1 MLGTMTHL
9 RRVLRASGLAA
20 LVVVNTALA
29 SAQPGGGQR
38 TPARGLRPG
47 EDAPKGTAV
56 LKGVV
61 VASDTGTPIRRAQVR
76 AVAPDS
82 GDNRMATT
90 DAQGR
95 FEIRELAGG
104 RYTLTASKGG
114 FVTLQYGQ
122 RRPSERGTAVDL
134 PAGST
139 VDKIAIGLPRGSVIA
154 GRIVDEFG
162 EPLTGAQ
169 VQVLRYQYVNGQR
182 QLRPAGQSD
191 RTDDQGSFR
200 VFGLP
205 PGEYAVSATL
215 REDRASQRLGNPNDE
230 PSTGYAPTY
239 FPGTTTAAD
248 AQRVAVALG
257 QEVSG
262 ISFGL
267 SLAPLSRVRG
277 RVMAPAGSEPGGL
290 VMAVPAGGVAFG
302 MGNTRG
308 GAVRGDGTFELPG
321 LAPGS
326 YTLVV
331 RPQGRRG
338 DTGLSGSL
346 PITVGGGDL
355 DNVTIALLPT
365 AIAAG
370 RIETD
375 TGAPATFSPAQVRV
389 SAVPAQPSGT
399 PLGGS
404 GQGQVADDY
413 SFELRGL
420 FEPSYLRVNLPSG
433 WNLKA
438 VVLDGQDVTDAPLA
452 FAPGTRIA
460 GLRVVLTQATT
471 AVTGTVRDDRG
482 AVVLDSTVVVFPAD
496 ESRWSFYSRF
506 IRTARPDTTGTF
518 AFSALPPGDDYRVL
532 AVQGLEEGQ
541 ALDPEFL
548 ASIRDRA
555 ERLSLNAGET
565 KTLELRLRQ

>member
-1 MLGTMTHL
+1 MTSL
-9 RRVLRASGLAA
+9 RGVLP
-20 LVVVNTALA
+20 VVALA
-29 SAQPGGGQR
+29 TLVITGVATTTTAQPAPRQR
-38 TPARGLRPG
+38 TPARGLLPG
-47 EDAPKGTAV
+47 DEPPTGTAV

-61 VASDTGTPIRRAQVR
+61 VAADTGAPIRRAQVR

-90 DAQGR
+90 DEQGR
-95 FEIRELAGG
+95 FEIAALAGG

-122 RRPSERGTAVDL
+122 RRPGERGTAIDL
-134 PAGST
+134 PAGS
-139 VDKIAIGLPRGSVIA
+139 VFDRIGIGLPRGSVIA
-154 GRIVDEFG
+154 GRILDEFG

-215 REDRASQRLGNPNDE
+215 REDRPGMRGNPNDQ

-239 FPGTTTAAD
+239 FPGTTNAAE

-257 QEVSG
+257 QEVDG

-267 SLAPLSRVRG
+267 WLAPLSRVRG
-277 RVMAPAGSEPGGL
+277 RVMAPAGAEPGGL
-290 VMAVPAGGVAFG
+290 VTAVPASGTSVG
-302 MGNTRG
+302 MTNTRG
-308 GAVRGDGTFELPG
+308 AAVRGDGTFELPG

-326 YTLVV
+326 YTLMV
-331 RPQGRRG
+331 RPQGRGG
-338 DTGLSGSL
+338 DPGLAGSTPL
-346 PITVGGGDL
+346 TVGGGDV
-355 DNVTIALLPT
+355 DNVIIALMPT
-365 AIAAG
+365 AVASG

-375 TGAPATFSPAQVRV
+375 SGQPAAFRAAQVRV
-389 SAVPAQPSGT
+389 SAVPAQPTGT
-399 PLGGS
+399 PLGGN
-404 GQGQVADDY
+404 GQGHVADDY

-420 FEPSYLRVNLPSG
+420 FEPSFLRVNPPSG

-438 VVLDGQDVTDAPLA
+438 VLLDGQDVTDAPLA
-452 FAPGTRIA
+452 VAPGARLA
-460 GLRVVLTQATT
+460 GLRVVLTQSTT
-471 AVTGTVRDDRG
+471 SVTGTVRDDRG
-482 AVVLDSTVVVFPAD
+482 DVVLDSTVVVFPAD
-496 ESRWSFYSRF
+496 ESKWSFYSRF

-518 AFSALPPGDDYRVL
+518 SFSALPPEGDYRVL
-532 AVQGLEEGQ
+532 AVQGLEDGQ

-548 ASIRDRA
+548 AGIRNRA
-555 ERLSLNAGET
+555 ERLALSAGES
-565 KTLELRLRQ
+565 KTLNLRLRQ